1 MCDLRPYLKEGIAWF
16 EDLRLQLVLMTCRHF
31 GSAWEFPCLLMA
43 ACLRAFVTMARRT
56 VLQRPKAFYMPLDNG
71 ETVVLF
77 DSCKYDL
84 LCSVFSVALS

>member
-1 MCDLRPYLKEGIAWF
+1 M
-16 EDLRLQLVLMTCRHF
+16 
-31 GSAWEFPCLLMA
+31 
-43 ACLRAFVTMARRT
+43 TMARRT